1 MQIRRS
7 IVCEQCKL
15 PRRTQEWFDV
25 CDMCVRNLPKVRC
38 GACALTVRR
47 LQPDSSLCR
56 RCAGKYSKQ
65 MRLCEECGRVDYA
78 FLSDPGRCRKCH
90 RKSLSRSWRKS
101 LPKKMVCVD
110 CGLTRARLNKSK
122 TICHA
127 CYYKRLN
134 GEGKCTVTGC
144 SARLIANRKSQLCVR
159 HNTDRLAPKLL
170 SDYVKRYYS
179 RFPQNVRYFL
189 FLTAKLRVND
199 SDDFITTIRA
209 HDLIRYRAIG
219 KYLKVYELPE
229 ILTWQAIHDAL
240 PKLGK
245 QGRANCQLI
254 RSGLFELGNMYLQA
268 GLLPSWESYLNEQRL
283 DRYLKSTPAI
293 FIEHVAAFERWAAHG
308 MLNPKHEISLHE
320 SQPLAITTK
329 SILETV
335 YAVVVFLDW
344 CVKRNICSLTNINHS
359 IVATYKETLF
369 WQQECKACR
378 KRVPLEGDNTS
389 ETCSNEECQATN
401 SYVKIRRLARGSVNR
416 FMTNLRTFFNWAQ
429 LHDLVQEHPFASDTG
444 KASAGTFTVRNEQGE
459 MVEIAD
465 SIRRYDD
472 DVVERLCQYMVSPDA
487 YPEEALVL
495 YLIIF
500 HVLTVTELCNAKIP
514 SLATETPPGDR
525 DRAKDFEYL
534 LLPVREQS
542 RGRQLP
548 RRDGPIMKYPKDA
561 AYWLRPLLERYFEKR
576 RSRCDSEYLF
586 VRRYR
591 RTRNNMPVDE
601 RYIYELVQRA
611 SLRVLNGRVNP
622 RDLRGTAA
630 VIRADRSKR
639 RGAILTRL
647 GYTSRRATRFN
658 YLETFRLE
666 PKPSNSASPQ
676 RGRSV
681 VSSARRA
688 ERANEAGRKGE
699 N

>member
-308 MLNPKHEISLHE
+308 MLNPKHEISRHE

-329 SILETV
+329 SILQTV

-344 CVKRNICSLTNINHS
+344 CVKRNICSLTNINQS
-359 IVATYKETLF
+359 TVATYKETLF

-378 KRVPLEGDNTS
+378 KHP
-389 ETCSNEECQATN
+389 
-401 SYVKIRRLARGSVNR
+401 IRG
-416 FMTNLRTFFNWAQ
+416 
-429 LHDLVQEHPFASDTG
+429 
-444 KASAGTFTVRNEQGE
+444 
-459 MVEIAD
+459 
-465 SIRRYDD
+465 
-472 DVVERLCQYMVSPDA
+472 
-487 YPEEALVL
+487 
-495 YLIIF
+495 
-500 HVLTVTELCNAKIP
+500 
-514 SLATETPPGDR
+514 
-525 DRAKDFEYL
+525 
-534 LLPVREQS
+534 
-542 RGRQLP
+542 
-548 RRDGPIMKYPKDA
+548 
-561 AYWLRPLLERYFEKR
+561 
-576 RSRCDSEYLF
+576 
-586 VRRYR
+586 
-591 RTRNNMPVDE
+591 
-601 RYIYELVQRA
+601 
-611 SLRVLNGRVNP
+611 
-622 RDLRGTAA
+622 
-630 VIRADRSKR
+630 
-639 RGAILTRL
+639 
-647 GYTSRRATRFN
+647 
-658 YLETFRLE
+658 
-666 PKPSNSASPQ
+666 
-676 RGRSV
+676 
-681 VSSARRA
+681 
-688 ERANEAGRKGE
+688 
-699 N
+699 

>member
-1 MQIRRS
+1 
-7 IVCEQCKL
+7 
-15 PRRTQEWFDV
+15 
-25 CDMCVRNLPKVRC
+25 
-38 GACALTVRR
+38 
-47 LQPDSSLCR
+47 
-56 RCAGKYSKQ
+56 
-65 MRLCEECGRVDYA
+65 
-78 FLSDPGRCRKCH
+78 
-90 RKSLSRSWRKS
+90 
-101 LPKKMVCVD
+101 MVCVD

-134 GEGKCTVTGC
+134 GERKCTVTGC
-144 SARLIANRKSQLCVR
+144 SRLIANRKWQLCVR

-199 SDDFITTIRA
+199 SDGVVATIRA
-209 HDLIRYRAIG
+209 HDLIRYRTIG
-219 KYLKVYELPE
+219 KYLKVYELPD
-229 ILTWQAIHDAL
+229 ILTWRAIHDAL

-283 DRYLKSTPAI
+283 DRYLKATPAI

-369 WQQECKACR
+369 WQQECKACL
-378 KRVPLEGDNTS
+378 KRIPFDTTS
-389 ETCSNEECQATN
+389 ETCSNKECQATN

-444 KASAGTFTVRNEQGE
+444 KASAGTFTVMNERGE
-459 MVEIAD
+459 MVEISD
-465 SIRRYDD
+465 SIRRYAD
-472 DVVERLCQYMVSPDA
+472 DVVERLCRYMVTPDTDA
-487 YPEEALVL
+487 REALVL
-495 YLIIF
+495 YFIIV
-500 HVLTVTELCNAKIP
+500 HQLTVTEICKAKLP
-514 SLATETPPGDR
+514 SLAAQTRGTC

-534 LLPVREQS
+534 LLPVRQPTRGKLS
-542 RGRQLP
+542 RGRENPVL
-548 RRDGPIMKYPKDA
+548 KYPKEA
-561 AYWLRPLLERYFEKR
+561 ECWLRPLLERYCEKR
-576 RSRCDSEYLF
+576 RNDVGSEYLF
-586 VRRYR
+586 VGPRH
-591 RTRNNMPVDE
+591 RTRNNRPVTH
-601 RYIYELVQRA
+601 RTISRLVHRVSQR
-611 SLRVLNGRVNP
+611 VVNAMISP
-622 RDLRGTAA
+622 RDLRNTAA
-630 VIRADRSKR
+630 AIMANKSKR
-639 RGAILTRL
+639 RGAILTKL
-647 GYTSRRATRFN
+647 GYSSEHATRFN
-658 YLETFRLE
+658 YLETFLLE
-666 PKPSNSASPQ
+666 PKAFKQ
-676 RGRSV
+676 RQPPGGGV
-681 VSSARRA
+681 A
-688 ERANEAGRKGE
+688 ERAVRGAPSARAKRAQGGE
-699 N
+699 LIK

>member
-1 MQIRRS
+1 
-7 IVCEQCKL
+7 
-15 PRRTQEWFDV
+15 
-25 CDMCVRNLPKVRC
+25 
-38 GACALTVRR
+38 LTDY
-47 LQPDSSLCR
+47 DS
-56 RCAGKYSKQ
+56 G
-65 MRLCEECGRVDYA
+65 V
-78 FLSDPGRCRKCH
+78 
-90 RKSLSRSWRKS
+90 
-101 LPKKMVCVD
+101 
-110 CGLTRARLNKSK
+110 
-122 TICHA
+122 
-127 CYYKRLN
+127 
-134 GEGKCTVTGC
+134 
-144 SARLIANRKSQLCVR
+144 
-159 HNTDRLAPKLL
+159 
-170 SDYVKRYYS
+170 
-179 RFPQNVRYFL
+179 
-189 FLTAKLRVND
+189 
-199 SDDFITTIRA
+199 TTIRNK
-209 HDLIRYRAIG
+209 HLIRYRAIG
-219 KYLKVYELPE
+219 QYLQTYELPE
-229 ILTWQAIHDAL
+229 VLTWQAIHEAMRKVSK
-240 PKLGK
+240 P
-245 QGRANCQLI
+245 GRLKRQLI
-254 RSGLFELGNMYLQA
+254 RSGLLELGNIYLQA

-344 CVKRNICSLTNINHS
+344 CVKRNIDSLTNINQS
-359 IVATYKETLF
+359 TVATYKETLF

-378 KRVPLEGDNTS
+378 KRIPFDTTS
-389 ETCSNEECQATN
+389 ETCSNKECQATN
-401 SYVKIRRLARGSVNR
+401 SYVEIRRLARGSVNR
-416 FMTNLRTFFNWAQ
+416 FMANLRTFFNWAQ
-429 LHDLVQEHPFASDTG
+429 LHAVVQDHPFAYDTG
-444 KASAGTFTVRNEQGE
+444 KASTGTFTVRNERGE

-487 YPEEALVL
+487 DPEEAVIL

-514 SLATETPPGDR
+514 SLAAETPPGDR

-542 RGRQLP
+542 RGRHLP
-548 RRDGPIMKYPKDA
+548 RRDGPIMNYPKEE

-576 RSRCDSEYLF
+576 RSGCDSEYLF
-586 VRRYR
+586 VRQFR
-591 RTRNNMPVDE
+591 RTRNNMPVNE
-601 RYIYELVQRA
+601 RHVYELVQRA
-611 SLRVLNGRVNP
+611 SLRVLNGKVNP

-666 PKPSNSASPQ
+666 PKPFNSASPQ

>member
-7 IVCEQCKL
+7 IICEQCKL

-25 CDMCVRNLPKVRC
+25 CDMCVPKLPKVRC
-38 GACALTVRR
+38 GACAWTVRR

-65 MRLCEECGRVDYA
+65 MRPCEECGRADYT
-78 FLSDPGRCRKCH
+78 FLSDPGLCRKCH

-101 LPKKMVCVD
+101 LPKNMVCVD

-134 GEGKCTVTGC
+134 GEAKCTVTGC
-144 SARLIANRKSQLCVR
+144 SRLIANRKWQLCVR
-159 HNTDRLAPKLL
+159 HNTDRLAPELL

-199 SDDFITTIRA
+199 SDGVVATIRA

-219 KYLKVYELPE
+219 KYLKVYELPD
-229 ILTWQAIHDAL
+229 ILTWRAIHDAL

-308 MLNPKHEISLHE
+308 MLNPKHEISRHE

-329 SILETV
+329 SILQTV
-335 YAVVVFLDW
+335 YAVVIFLDW

-378 KRVPLEGDNTS
+378 KRIPFDTTS
-389 ETCSNEECQATN
+389 ETCSNKECQATN

-416 FMTNLRTFFNWAQ
+416 FMANLRTFFNWAQ
-429 LHDLVQEHPFASDTG
+429 LHDVVQDHPFAYDTG
-444 KASAGTFTVRNEQGE
+444 KASTGTFTVMNERGE
-459 MVEIAD
+459 MIEISD

-472 DVVERLCQYMVSPDA
+472 DVIESLCRYMVSPDA
-487 YPEEALVL
+487 HPEEAVVL

-542 RGRQLP
+542 RGRHLP
-548 RRDGPIMKYPKDA
+548 RRDGPIMKYPKEV
-561 AYWLRPLLERYFEKR
+561 YWLRPLLERYFEKR
-576 RSRCDSEYLF
+576 RSGCDSEYLF

-630 VIRADRSKR
+630 VIRSDRSKR

-666 PKPSNSASPQ
+666 PKPFNSASPQ